1 MARRVIDTHA
11 HSLRFKPG
19 LLKEDKEW
27 NYSTLQEKIYTTQ
40 PWDNS
45 PSLLKDMEYNHV
57 DKVLISSAFNMR
69 NEMIRQQV
77 QEHPDEFIGLCWHP
91 ETTKKTYNGE
101 AKFSAE
107 AAAEEIESFLEYP
120 EFVGI
125 GEMLLFPDPDI
136 LLPAEENFRKLFP
149 IMEVA
154 KKHKAPILFHTGW
167 IAYPAVRLRSAD
179 PVWIDDLAILYPEVP
194 LIIGHFGVQ
203 AGWYKTFP
211 EIALMVAARHKNVY
225 LETSQAT
232 AEQIERAYL
241 DPHIGPKKILFG
253 SDYGTSIS
261 YTRVGDKTIA
271 TTNVPPTYLPD
282 HFGWNL
288 RQIDKI
294 EMSEDD
300 RNLILGLNAEKL
312 FKI

>member
-1 MARRVIDTHA
+1 MANLRIDSHV

-19 LLKEDKEW
+19 LLKQEEEW
-27 NYSTLQEKIYTTQ
+27 SYAALQEKIYTTH

-45 PSLLKDMEYNHV
+45 PTLLKDMDYNHI
-57 DKVLISSAFNMR
+57 DKAIISSAFNMR
-69 NEMIRQQV
+69 NEMIRRQV
-77 QEHPDEFIGLCWHP
+77 QKHPDKFIGLCWHP
-91 ETTKKTYNGE
+91 ETTRKTYADG
-101 AKFSAE
+101 ARFSAE
-107 AAAEEIESFLEYP
+107 AAAEEMDEFLQYP

-125 GEMLLFPDPDI
+125 GEMLLLPDPDI
-136 LLPAEENFRKLFP
+136 HIPAEENFKKLFP
-149 IMEVA
+149 TMEVA
-154 KKHKAPILFHTGW
+154 RRHKAPILFHTGW
-167 IAYPAVRLRSAD
+167 IAYPAVRLRVAD
-179 PVWIDDLAILYPEVP
+179 PTWIDDLALLYPDVP
-194 LIIGHFGVQ
+194 IIIGHSGVQ
-203 AGWYKTFP
+203 AGWYTTFP

-232 AEQIERAYL
+232 FDQIERAYL

-253 SDYGTSIS
+253 SDYGASIG
-261 YTRVGDKTIA
+261 YTRVGDKTFA

-300 RNLILGLNAEKL
+300 RNLILGLNAKKL
-312 FKI
+312 FGI

>member
-1 MARRVIDTHA
+1 MARLVVDTHA
-11 HSLRFKPG
+11 HSLRFTPG
-19 LLKEDKEW
+19 LLKSDQEW
-27 NYSTLQEKIYTTQ
+27 NYGTLQDKIYTTH

-45 PSLLKDMEYNHV
+45 DTLLEDMRYNRV
-57 DKVLISSAFNMR
+57 DKAVISSAFNMR

-77 QEHPDEFIGLCWHP
+77 QENPDELIGLCWHP
-91 ETTKKTYNGE
+91 EITRKVYVGE

-107 AAAEEIESFLEYP
+107 AAAEEIDRFLEYP

-125 GEMLLFPDPDI
+125 GEMLLFPDPD
-136 LLPAEENFRKLFP
+136 LLVPPEENFQKLVPVMDVARRHQAP
-149 IMEVA
+149 IM
-154 KKHKAPILFHTGW
+154 FHTGW

-179 PVWIDDLAILYPEVP
+179 PIWIDDLALLYPEVP
-194 LIIGHFGVQ
+194 IIIGHSGVQ
-203 AGWYKTFP
+203 AGWYTTFP

-232 AEQIERAYL
+232 SEQIERAYL
-241 DPHIGPKKILFG
+241 DPHIGPKKLMFG

-261 YTRVGDKTIA
+261 YTRVGDKTFA

-288 RQIDKI
+288 RQIDRI

-300 RNLILGLNAEKL
+300 RNLILGLNAKKL
-312 FKI
+312 FGL